1 MKATAKFMLPLR
13 GRCKMKEPEEQG
25 NDDSEVELATAE
37 LLAAIAVGEDCVA
50 KGRVVSHDEAKKTT

>member
-1 MKATAKFMLPLR
+1 
-13 GRCKMKEPEEQG
+13 MKEPEEQG

-50 KGRVVSHDEAKKTT
+50 KGRVVSHDEAKKRLSRWLVGE